1 MTAMSSK
8 IYSRQSSIKQMKMLN
23 KKTNF
28 HILEIAQTLRFMKT
42 IKTRMNLNFI
52 KEKKTKVYNLIT
64 GTRALEKP
72 YSKLIRLHKRMKKAM

>member
-1 MTAMSSK
+1 
-8 IYSRQSSIKQMKMLN
+8 MLN

-28 HILEIAQTLRFMKT
+28 LILEIAQTLRFMKT

>member
-28 HILEIAQTLRFMKT
+28 LILEIAQTLRFMKT

>member
-8 IYSRQSSIKQMKMLN
+8 IYSRQSSIKSMKMLN

-28 HILEIAQTLRFMKT
+28 LILEIAQTLRFMKT

>member
-8 IYSRQSSIKQMKMLN
+8 IYSRQSSIKSMKMLN

-72 YSKLIRLHKRMKKAM
+72 YSKLIRLHKRMKKVM

>member
-8 IYSRQSSIKQMKMLN
+8 IYSRQSSIKSMKMLN